1 MCSSF
6 VVGKSVRHKR
16 ETNTMRASTSPKRI
30 SVVVTQNAV
39 ARRTTKTPK
48 RKTRFL
54 LLSSSSSLEKREDEN
69 KNTFACWSNHPQDG
83 ENIVKEVVKNK
94 LYVCERQFL
103 WNTIDVG
110 GRMAV
115 VKLQNG
121 ELWVHSPIDLDE
133 ETKKEIE
140 KLGEVKHI
148 VSPNYEHLKYA
159 KMWKRAYPNATL
171 WGCPGLKEKKRGE
184 IPYDK
189 DLGDVKEEWKDEW
202 LNEFEMVHWDCE
214 SLFSKPFFNEVSF
227 AHKESKCLMVTD
239 VYWNYP
245 DGEGMDE
252 KLYTFKEKGW
262 KFLMDVI
269 YLPIY
274 KNVLCFG
281 EEKKKKLRARVED
294 VERLD
299 FNTIVPCHGTIV
311 KDGDVKNTL
320 RKHLL

>member
-1 MCSSF
+1 M
-6 VVGKSVRHKR
+6 
-16 ETNTMRASTSPKRI
+16 MRARTSPKL
-30 SVVVTQNAV
+30 SVVVTPFLV
-39 ARRTTKTPK
+39 ARRTNFPPRKKK
-48 RKTRFL
+48 RRRFL
-54 LLSSSSSLEKREDEN
+54 LLSSPVSSSLEKSEDEDKN
-69 KNTFACWSNHPQDG
+69 KFTCWSNHSQTRDG

-94 LYVCERQFL
+94 LYACERAFL
-103 WNTIDVG
+103 WNSIDVG

-115 VKLQNG
+115 VKLKNG

-140 KLGEVKHI
+140 KLGPVKHI
-148 VSPNYEHLKYA
+148 VSPNFEHLKYA
-159 KMWKRAYPNATL
+159 KTWKRAYPNATL

-189 DLGDVKEEWKDEW
+189 DLGDAKEEWKDEW

-245 DGEGMDE
+245 DGKGIDE

-281 EEKKKKLRARVED
+281 EEKKKKLRERVED

-299 FNTIVPCHGTIV
+299 FHTIVPCHGTIV

>member
-1 MCSSF
+1 
-6 VVGKSVRHKR
+6 
-16 ETNTMRASTSPKRI
+16 
-30 SVVVTQNAV
+30 
-39 ARRTTKTPK
+39 
-48 RKTRFL
+48 
-54 LLSSSSSLEKREDEN
+54 
-69 KNTFACWSNHPQDG
+69 
-83 ENIVKEVVKNK
+83 
-94 LYVCERQFL
+94 
-103 WNTIDVG
+103 
-110 GRMAV
+110 MAV
-115 VKLQNG
+115 VRLKNG

-189 DLGDVKEEWKDEW
+189 DLGDVREEWKDEW

-281 EEKKKKLRARVED
+281 EEKKKKLRVRVQE

-299 FNTIVPCHGTIV
+299 FDTIVPCHGTIV

>member
-1 MCSSF
+1 
-6 VVGKSVRHKR
+6 
-16 ETNTMRASTSPKRI
+16 MRLSTS
-30 SVVVTQNAV
+30 
-39 ARRTTKTPK
+39 
-48 RKTRFL
+48 
-54 LLSSSSSLEKREDEN
+54 SLEEKREDEN
-69 KNTFACWSNHPQDG
+69 KNTFACWSNHPQEDG
-83 ENIVKEVVKNK
+83 ENIIVKELVKNK
-94 LYVCERQFL
+94 LYACERQFL

-133 ETKKEIE
+133 ETKKEIDA
-140 KLGEVKHI
+140 LGTVKHI
-148 VSPNYEHLKYA
+148 VSPNFEHLKYA

-299 FNTIVPCHGTIV
+299 FDTIVPCHGTIV